1 MNDFSLTP
9 LNGGCFISR
18 GKGRHEVR
26 RIESNELIYCVKGS
40 LTMFEDGKLFELHQ
54 GDYLLLRRGRQHGG
68 MQDYPRG
75 LTFYWLHFTGASDLL
90 DQYSSSGHA
99 VNPEQLAIYF
109 QSFLAEQ
116 DALEPDQKIRAL
128 LLELIFREIAR
139 STPTYL
145 PEQRCPD
152 LVMQASELIK
162 LNFAGELS
170 LSKAAKKLHCNAEY
184 LGRIFQYHYGE
195 SFTAFLNRTRVEHA
209 GKLLQNSNSSIK
221 EIISECGFNDPAYFR
236 RMFFRRYG
244 TTPSAFRNFHR
255 TGHRN
260 TE

>member
-1 MNDFSLTP
+1 M
-9 LNGGCFISR
+9 
-18 GKGRHEVR
+18 
-26 RIESNELIYCVKGS
+26 
-40 LTMFEDGKLFELHQ
+40 
-54 GDYLLLRRGRQHGG
+54 
-68 MQDYPRG
+68 
-75 LTFYWLHFTGASDLL
+75 TFYWLHFTGASDLL
-90 DQYSSSGHA
+90 DQYPSSGHA

-116 DALEPDQKIRAL
+116 DALEPDQKILAL

-145 PEQRCPD
+145 PEQRCPL
-152 LVMQASELIK
+152 LVSQASELIK
-162 LNFAGELS
+162 LHFAEELS

-209 GKLLQNSNSSIK
+209 GKLLQNTNASIK
-221 EIISECGFNDPAYFR
+221 EIINECGFNDPAYFR

-244 TTPSAFRNFHR
+244 TTPSAFRTFHR